1 MQALGQLGSL
11 GPAQSSKGGKEPPGL
26 GALLRGVL
34 GSGLSS
40 EPRGHPLPLPPPPS
54 LVPAP
59 NVCGGATGGF
69 STCRIPSP
77 SPTQDRP
84 PGLGCSEPR
93 PMPRPLLRAAP
104 SLALRTRLAPDSCRS
119 EGPGGEG
126 GAGRVPSP
134 LRSPIALFRVERQIP
149 ISREKRGPEH
159 RKLEMGREGLR
170 RGKWGGVWDGGS
182 GAISGCIL
190 RNPALNV
197 TAHHSSKFPWLL
209 QRPALRTS
217 CATVGITAPRQA
229 LALSRAGPLG
239 SGGPASHGPPAL
251 PGGSPSC
258 HGHRGVSQSHLGAE
272 GGLAGA

>member
-170 RGKWGGVWDGGS
+170 RGKWGG
-182 GAISGCIL
+182 GCGMGVL
-190 RNPALNV
+190 GP
-197 TAHHSSKFPWLL
+197 F
-209 QRPALRTS
+209 
-217 CATVGITAPRQA
+217 
-229 LALSRAGPLG
+229 LAAF
-239 SGGPASHGPPAL
+239 
-251 PGGSPSC
+251 
-258 HGHRGVSQSHLGAE
+258 
-272 GGLAGA
+272 

>member
-93 PMPRPLLRAAP
+93 PMPRPLLHAAP

-119 EGPGGEG
+119 EGL
-126 GAGRVPSP
+126 AVSP
-134 LRSPIALFRVERQIP
+134 LPSGVQSPFSGSRGRFLSPGRSEALSTGSWR
-149 ISREKRGPEH
+149 
-159 RKLEMGREGLR
+159 
-170 RGKWGGVWDGGS
+170 WGG
-182 GAISGCIL
+182 
-190 RNPALNV
+190 
-197 TAHHSSKFPWLL
+197 
-209 QRPALRTS
+209 
-217 CATVGITAPRQA
+217 
-229 LALSRAGPLG
+229 
-239 SGGPASHGPPAL
+239 
-251 PGGSPSC
+251 
-258 HGHRGVSQSHLGAE
+258 RG
-272 GGLAGA
+272 